1 MNINKFDV
9 LALSNN
15 KKIVVLD
22 KINFMDNDFL
32 FANEVLYDETMATN
46 KYKILLYL
54 LSSIKLIKIQFFG
67 SKITKKLFLHTNFV
81 CFPSSRER
89 NFSRFY

>member
-46 KYKILLYL
+46 KYKILLVDYKNKVLKKVKNAEALSIL
-54 LSSIKLIKIQFFG
+54 LPK
-67 SKITKKLFLHTNFV
+67 FV
-81 CFPSSRER
+81 ER
-89 NFSRFY
+89 IN

>member
-46 KYKILLYL
+46 KYKILLVDYKNKVLKKVTNAEALSIL
-54 LSSIKLIKIQFFG
+54 L
-67 SKITKKLFLHTNFV
+67 TKFV
-81 CFPSSRER
+81 ER
-89 NFSRFY
+89 IN

>member
-46 KYKILLYL
+46 KYKILLVDYKNKVL
-54 LSSIKLIKIQFFG
+54 K
-67 SKITKKLFLHTNFV
+67 NA
-81 CFPSSRER
+81 
-89 NFSRFY
+89 

>member
-46 KYKILLYL
+46 KYKILLVDYKNKVL
-54 LSSIKLIKIQFFG
+54 
-67 SKITKKLFLHTNFV
+67 KKVTNAEALTILFPKFV
-81 CFPSSRER
+81 ER
-89 NFSRFY
+89 IN

>member
-46 KYKILLYL
+46 KYKILLVDYKNKDL
-54 LSSIKLIKIQFFG
+54 NSF
-67 SKITKKLFLHTNFV
+67 
-81 CFPSSRER
+81 R
-89 NFSRFY
+89 

>member
-46 KYKILLYL
+46 KYKILLVDYKNKVLKKVTNSEALSIL
-54 LSSIKLIKIQFFG
+54 LPK
-67 SKITKKLFLHTNFV
+67 FV
-81 CFPSSRER
+81 ER
-89 NFSRFY
+89 IN

>member
-46 KYKILLYL
+46 KYKILLVDYKNKVLKKVTNPEALSIL
-54 LSSIKLIKIQFFG
+54 LPK
-67 SKITKKLFLHTNFV
+67 FV
-81 CFPSSRER
+81 ER
-89 NFSRFY
+89 IN

>member
-46 KYKILLYL
+46 IKYYL
-54 LSSIKLIKIQFFG
+54 
-67 SKITKKLFLHTNFV
+67 
-81 CFPSSRER
+81 
-89 NFSRFY
+89 

>member
-46 KYKILLYL
+46 KYKILLVDYKNKVLKKVTNAETLSIL
-54 LSSIKLIKIQFFG
+54 LPK
-67 SKITKKLFLHTNFV
+67 FV
-81 CFPSSRER
+81 ER
-89 NFSRFY
+89 IN

>member
-46 KYKILLYL
+46 KYKILLVDYKNKVLKKVTNAESLSIL
-54 LSSIKLIKIQFFG
+54 LPK
-67 SKITKKLFLHTNFV
+67 FV
-81 CFPSSRER
+81 ER
-89 NFSRFY
+89 IN

>member
-22 KINFMDNDFL
+22 KINFIDNDFF
-32 FANEVLYDETMATN
+32 FANEVLYYRGIYEN
-46 KYKILLYL
+46 
-54 LSSIKLIKIQFFG
+54 
-67 SKITKKLFLHTNFV
+67 
-81 CFPSSRER
+81 R
-89 NFSRFY
+89 

>member
-46 KYKILLYL
+46 KYKILLVDYKNKVLKKVTYAEALSIL
-54 LSSIKLIKIQFFG
+54 LPK
-67 SKITKKLFLHTNFV
+67 FV
-81 CFPSSRER
+81 ER
-89 NFSRFY
+89 IN

>member
-46 KYKILLYL
+46 KYNIFRDSSYL
-54 LSSIKLIKIQFFG
+54 S
-67 SKITKKLFLHTNFV
+67 FL
-81 CFPSSRER
+81 CR
-89 NFSRFY
+89 

>member
-46 KYKILLYL
+46 KYKILLVDYKNKVL
-54 LSSIKLIKIQFFG
+54 KIDSPSVIKLEFNKNSLLNLSQI
-67 SKITKKLFLHTNFV
+67 
-81 CFPSSRER
+81 
-89 NFSRFY
+89 Y

>member
-32 FANEVLYDETMATN
+32 YANEVLYDETMATN
-46 KYKILLYL
+46 KYKILLVDYKNKVLKKVTNAEALSIL
-54 LSSIKLIKIQFFG
+54 LPK
-67 SKITKKLFLHTNFV
+67 FV
-81 CFPSSRER
+81 ER
-89 NFSRFY
+89 IN

>member
-46 KYKILLYL
+46 KYKILLVDYKNKVLKKVTNAEELSIL
-54 LSSIKLIKIQFFG
+54 LPK
-67 SKITKKLFLHTNFV
+67 FV
-81 CFPSSRER
+81 ER
-89 NFSRFY
+89 IN

>member
-46 KYKILLYL
+46 KYKILLVDY
-54 LSSIKLIKIQFFG
+54 KNKVLIVSLI
-67 SKITKKLFLHTNFV
+67 L
-81 CFPSSRER
+81 
-89 NFSRFY
+89 

>member
-46 KYKILLYL
+46 KYKI
-54 LSSIKLIKIQFFG
+54 
-67 SKITKKLFLHTNFV
+67 
-81 CFPSSRER
+81 
-89 NFSRFY
+89 

>member
-32 FANEVLYDETMATN
+32 FANEVLYDEVLKKVTN
-46 KYKILLYL
+46 AEALSILLP
-54 LSSIKLIKIQFFG
+54 K
-67 SKITKKLFLHTNFV
+67 FV
-81 CFPSSRER
+81 ER
-89 NFSRFY
+89 IN

>member
-46 KYKILLYL
+46 KYKILLVDYKNKVLKKVTNAEALSIL
-54 LSSIKLIKIQFFG
+54 LQK
-67 SKITKKLFLHTNFV
+67 FV
-81 CFPSSRER
+81 EII
-89 NFSRFY
+89 N